1 MLDKNVLEKMSRQM
15 ETERINEKIGD
26 THLGVFDRILDGIDT
41 IFGIISSN
49 EDKLDNKISKNEA
62 EEILNKFR

>member
-1 MLDKNVLEKMSRQM
+1 MAHQI
-15 ETERINEKIGD
+15 ETERINEIAGD

-49 EDKLDNKISKNEA
+49 EDKLNNIISKNES
-62 EEILNKFR
+62 EEILKKFR